1 MKRFLKL
8 LMLLPFICLHLTG
21 CSDRENFQE
30 EVNRRKV
37 SVKVYEVSRGTLTS
51 YLHVTGT
58 TLPLEEA
65 KIGSKVEGTIQEIL
79 VDEGDLI
86 KKGQVLIRL
95 EPKDFLLD
103 IDRTKAALKTARAE
117 LERAR
122 YDLEQKSEDWRRL
135 SALYEKRAI
144 SKHRYDS
151 MKAAFSIAK
160 AKVKSCRSQIKERK
174 AELKLAEKRYQ
185 DSVVKAPFNGVVT
198 KKMLHEGEV
207 SSLWAYNWETLE
219 VMNLSKIKVE
229 CDVSEKR
236 KSRLR
241 EGMETH
247 IEVDAYPEER
257 FKGKITTINPM
268 VDPLQRTFRVKILI
282 PNPEYRL
289 TAGMFARI
297 KIVLDVKEGILIIP
311 EKEIVERPDGHFVF
325 VVQDGVA
332 TRRKISPGIKEGKWV
347 EVTEGLK
354 EGEMIVVEGSHRLQD
369 GYQVAT
375 QPIMEH

>member
-8 LMLLPFICLHLTG
+8 LILLPFICLHLTG
-21 CSDRENFQE
+21 CSDQKNFQE

-37 SVKVYEVSRGTLTS
+37 SVKVYEVNRGQLTS
-51 YLHVTGT
+51 YLYVTGT

-65 KIGSKVEGTIQEIL
+65 KIGSKVEGIIQEIL

-122 YDLEQKSEDWRRL
+122 HDLEQKSEDWRRL

-160 AKVKSCRSQIKERK
+160 AKVKSCLSRIKERK

-185 DSVVKAPFNGVVT
+185 DSVVKAPFDGVVT
-198 KKMLHEGEV
+198 KKLLHEGEI

-219 VMNLSKIKVE
+219 VMNLNKIKVE
-229 CDVSEKR
+229 CEVSEKW
-236 KSRLR
+236 KSQLR
-241 EGMETH
+241 EG
-247 IEVDAYPEER
+247 IESIIKIDAYPGEEFR
-257 FKGKITTINPM
+257 GEITTINPM

-282 PNPEYRL
+282 PNPLYRL

-297 KIVLDVKEGILIIP
+297 KIVLDVKEDILIIP
-311 EKEIVERPDGHFVF
+311 EKEILERPDGHFVF

-375 QPIMEH
+375 QPIMER